1 VPVVVA
7 LAIAGTLLV
16 VAALGGLVGAAPWAL
31 GVLASGYVLVLLAQ
45 GEPVVAAPFYGAG
58 LLLVAELTYAS
69 RELARGAEE
78 APERRLVWLAAVAAG
93 SLAVA
98 TLPVAA
104 TAVSP
109 PTGTAAEVVAA
120 VAAVLLVA
128 APALVLRR
136 ASLPVPR
143 RRS

>member
-1 VPVVVA
+1 VVA
-7 LAIAGTLLV
+7 LAIAATALV
-16 VAALGGLVGAAPWAL
+16 VAALAGLVGAVPWAL

-45 GEPVVAAPFYGAG
+45 GEPPVAAPFYGAG

-78 APERRLVWLAAVAAG
+78 SPERRLAWLAAVGAG
-93 SLAVA
+93 ALAVA

-109 PTGTAAEVVAA
+109 PTGIAAEVVAVA
-120 VAAVLLVA
+120 AAVLLVA

-136 ASLPVPR
+136 TGLGALR
-143 RRS
+143 RPE